1 MTLSVPTDSF
11 AVSNHELR
19 VRLSVTLM
27 LFLRKVM
34 QMLLL
39 SCRRLFFT
47 GSLLG
52 LCASAFA
59 QTAPTAQDASR
70 RAESTIARP
79 AVTPLR
85 DDVTMGAQSLD
96 EQSSYAPTS
105 AGDNDLGDQL
115 ILKEIPKNEEFRAQ
129 ADAFVFWTDNAAHAS
144 AGEIEDVFYGW
155 RVAAGWQPRI
165 TNKLFGDVSV
175 SQDWYI
181 YDKLEALNFE
191 SFETS
196 AGVIYIEPQLANILF
211 FAQYQYGRL
220 TSDFEDLLN
229 AHSLRAGMQK
239 LFLINRKNSFHMVL
253 MADWDIETDVDEMK
267 RHEYI
272 FDIGY
277 RYRLTRKTQL
287 SLNYRYTF
295 FDYQEVARQD
305 CYQSL
310 AFGISYTPWRW
321 MELYAS
327 ASYVFNDSDI
337 AVYDYEAANV
347 GAGLGMRVKF

>member
-1 MTLSVPTDSF
+1 
-11 AVSNHELR
+11 
-19 VRLSVTLM
+19 
-27 LFLRKVM
+27 
-34 QMLLL
+34 MLLL
-39 SCRRLFFT
+39 SRRRILLA

-52 LCASAFA
+52 FCAPALS
-59 QTAPTAQDASR
+59 QLAPAALDASR
-70 RAESTIARP
+70 RTENVVSRP

-85 DDVTMGAQSLD
+85 DDINMGAQGLD
-96 EQSSYAPTS
+96 EQNSYAPS
-105 AGDNDLGDQL
+105 SPGDNDLGDQL
-115 ILKEIPKNEEFRAQ
+115 ILKEIPKNEDFRVQ
-129 ADAFVFWTDNAAHAS
+129 ADAFLFWTDNAAHAP

-175 SQDWYI
+175 SQDWYV

-191 SFETS
+191 NFETS
-196 AGVIYIEPQLANILF
+196 AGLIYIEPRLANILF

-229 AHSLRAGMQK
+229 THSIRAGMQK
-239 LFLINRKNSFHMVL
+239 LFLINRKNSVHTVL
-253 MADWDIETDVDEMK
+253 MGDWDIETDVEELK
-267 RHEYI
+267 RNEYI
-272 FDIGY
+272 FDVGY

-287 SLNYRYTF
+287 SLSYRYTF
-295 FDYQEVARQD
+295 FDYQEVDRQD
-305 CYQSL
+305 HYQSL
-310 AFGISYTPWRW
+310 GFGVSYTPWKW

-337 AVYDYEAANV
+337 SVYDYEAANV